1 MGGIFMKN
9 KKKVFIVKSKYS
21 TSRVATDVFVNLII
35 KDEKKNKINNIPLD
49 NKQNKLYNKS
59 KLEIDFLVPD
69 LKEE

>member
-1 MGGIFMKN
+1 MKN

-35 KDEKKNKINNIPLD
+35 KDEKKNKMNNMSLD

>member
-1 MGGIFMKN
+1 MKN
-9 KKKVFIVKSKYS
+9 KKQVFIVKSKYS

-49 NKQNKLYNKS
+49 NKQNKVYNKS

-69 LKEE
+69 LEEE

>member
-1 MGGIFMKN
+1 MKN
-9 KKKVFIVKSKYS
+9 QKQVFIVKSKYS

-35 KDEKKNKINNIPLD
+35 KDKKKNKINNIPID

>member
-1 MGGIFMKN
+1 MKN

-35 KDEKKNKINNIPLD
+35 KDEKKNKIDNMPLD
-49 NKQNKLYNKS
+49 NKQNKVYNKS

-69 LKEE
+69 LEEE

>member
-1 MGGIFMKN
+1 MKN

-35 KDEKKNKINNIPLD
+35 KDEKKNKMNNMPLD

>member
-1 MGGIFMKN
+1 MKN
-9 KKKVFIVKSKYS
+9 QKQVFIVKSKYS

-35 KDEKKNKINNIPLD
+35 KDEKKNKINNMPLD
-49 NKQNKLYNKS
+49 NKQNKLYNKD

>member
-1 MGGIFMKN
+1 MKN

-35 KDEKKNKINNIPLD
+35 KDEKKNKVNNMPLD
-49 NKQNKLYNKS
+49 NKQNKLYNKD

>member
-1 MGGIFMKN
+1 MKN

-21 TSRVATDVFVNLII
+21 TSRVATDVFINLII
-35 KDEKKNKINNIPLD
+35 KDEKKNKMNNMPLD

>member
-1 MGGIFMKN
+1 MKN

-35 KDEKKNKINNIPLD
+35 KDEKKNKMNNMPLD
-49 NKQNKLYNKS
+49 NKQNKLYNKD

>member
-9 KKKVFIVKSKYS
+9 QKQVFIVKSKYS

-35 KDEKKNKINNIPLD
+35 KDEKKNKVNNMPLD
-49 NKQNKLYNKS
+49 NKQNKLYYKD

>member
-1 MGGIFMKN
+1 MKN
-9 KKKVFIVKSKYS
+9 QKQVFIVKSKYS

-35 KDEKKNKINNIPLD
+35 KDEKKNKMNNMPLD
-49 NKQNKLYNKS
+49 NKQNKLYNKD

>member
-1 MGGIFMKN
+1 MKN

-21 TSRVATDVFVNLII
+21 TSRVATDIFVNLII
-35 KDEKKNKINNIPLD
+35 KDEKKNKMNNMPLD

>member
-1 MGGIFMKN
+1 MKN
-9 KKKVFIVKSKYS
+9 QKQVFIVKSKYS

-35 KDEKKNKINNIPLD
+35 KDKKKNKVNNMPLD
-49 NKQNKLYNKS
+49 NKQNKLYNKD

>member
-1 MGGIFMKN
+1 MKN
-9 KKKVFIVKSKYS
+9 QKQVFIVKSKYS

-35 KDEKKNKINNIPLD
+35 KDKKKNKINNIPLD

>member
-1 MGGIFMKN
+1 MKN

-49 NKQNKLYNKS
+49 NKQNKVYNKS

-69 LKEE
+69 LEEE

>member
-1 MGGIFMKN
+1 MKN
-9 KKKVFIVKSKYS
+9 QKQVFIVKSKYS

-35 KDEKKNKINNIPLD
+35 KDEKKNKMNNMPLD

-59 KLEIDFLVPD
+59 KLEIDVLVPD

>member
-1 MGGIFMKN
+1 MKN

-35 KDEKKNKINNIPLD
+35 KDEKKNKVNNMPLD
-49 NKQNKLYNKS
+49 NKQNKLYNKD
-59 KLEIDFLVPD
+59 KLEVDFLVPD

>member
-1 MGGIFMKN
+1 MKN
-9 KKKVFIVKSKYS
+9 KKQVFIVKSKYS

-49 NKQNKLYNKS
+49 NKQNKLYNKD

>member
-1 MGGIFMKN
+1 MKN

-35 KDEKKNKINNIPLD
+35 KDEKKNKVNNMPLD

>member
-1 MGGIFMKN
+1 MKN

>member
-1 MGGIFMKN
+1 MKN

-35 KDEKKNKINNIPLD
+35 KDEKKNKIDNMPLD

>member
-1 MGGIFMKN
+1 MKN

-35 KDEKKNKINNIPLD
+35 KNEHKNKMNNMPLD
-49 NKQNKLYNKS
+49 NKQNKLYNKD

>member
-1 MGGIFMKN
+1 MKN

-21 TSRVATDVFVNLII
+21 TSRDATDVFVNLII
-35 KDEKKNKINNIPLD
+35 KDEKKNKVNNMPLD
-49 NKQNKLYNKS
+49 NKQNKLYNKD

>member
-1 MGGIFMKN
+1 MKN
-9 KKKVFIVKSKYS
+9 QKQVFIVKSKYS

-35 KDEKKNKINNIPLD
+35 KDEKKNKVNNMPLD
-49 NKQNKLYNKS
+49 NKQNKLYNKD

>member
-1 MGGIFMKN
+1 MKN
-9 KKKVFIVKSKYS
+9 QKQVFIVKSKYS

-35 KDEKKNKINNIPLD
+35 KNENKNKMNNMPLD
-49 NKQNKLYNKS
+49 NKQNKLYNKD

>member
-1 MGGIFMKN
+1 MNNQKQ
-9 KKKVFIVKSKYS
+9 VFIVKSKYS

-35 KDEKKNKINNIPLD
+35 KDEKKNKVNNMPLD
-49 NKQNKLYNKS
+49 NKQNKLYNKD